1 MSIGLSQI
9 SECGYVALQKYH
21 SLCGLPVMED
31 WKELTLDEQNWWDAT
46 VKSLTERVKGPD
58 VGAMAIFFH
67 NAVAARYLRA
77 GWTHGETFNRDA
89 KITPYMMPLEELGK
103 ADQAARFLFCSVVS
117 ALQFAR

>member
-21 SLCGLPVMED
+21 SLCGLHSLED
-31 WKELTLDEQNWWDAT
+31 WKDLTLEEQNWWDAT
-46 VKSLTERVKGPD
+46 IKSITGRIKGPD

-67 NAVAARYLRA
+67 NAIATRYLRD
-77 GWTHGETFNRDA
+77 GWRHGEIHNKSEKT
-89 KITPYMMPLEELGK
+89 TPYMVPLEELCK